1 MTKKR
6 PTIDDLTFSAA
17 TKLRNP
23 HLFGR
28 SAAVEPIAQ
37 PAKKPTTRTRF
48 QEPGCFK
55 RLNKTE
61 LMARDFLLSLGY
73 EIWGHALRVPLTDG
87 EWYEPDF
94 LARFGGHLFAVEVK
108 GQHVGKGLAWS
119 QRGIEKYKRAR
130 AEAGK
135 WFQFIILQR
144 HENQWEIKQ

>member
-1 MTKKR
+1 MKNR
-6 PTIDDLTFSAA
+6 PKIEDLTFSASV
-17 TKLRNP
+17 KLRNP

-28 SAAVEPIAQ
+28 SAVEPVAQ

-48 QEPGCFK
+48 QEPGCFR

-130 AEAGK
+130 AEAGQ